1 MTRGARFSLRQSLL
15 CKVRLAV
22 SATLFLHRAQF
33 FSYAAIRIT
42 LLIEEHYP
50 IFFQFGK
57 RQW

>member
-1 MTRGARFSLRQSLL
+1 
-15 CKVRLAV
+15 VRLAV